1 MRLVAALLFLMAI
14 LAAVIA
20 PISCSKPHNYVFAPN
35 GGGGGIVLT
44 GSPDSMQV
52 WVRGYGDYSSVP
64 RLITW
69 PNGAF
74 NALVAFHAY
83 QPIPLPPFYWQR
95 YEKSTYVALSY
106 FGRFT
111 GAIINGQRLTTSSFQ
126 AYPEGITDSLGAMTS
141 TFDVTYNDSD
151 STFTGTATATA
162 SNASMLGSPIP
173 IKLYL
178 EGTQPSGIPPPQP

>member
-1 MRLVAALLFLMAI
+1 MRALLQILLVLVAMAG
-14 LAAVIA
+14 
-20 PISCSKPHNYVFAPN
+20 CSKPHNQVFAPQ
-35 GGGGGIVLT
+35 GGGGGVVLT
-44 GSPDSMQV
+44 GAPDSMQV

-64 RLITW
+64 RMITW
-69 PNGAF
+69 PQGTF

-83 QPIPLPPFYWQR
+83 QPLPLPPFYWER
-95 YEKSTYVALSY
+95 YEKSTYVVLSY

-111 GAIINGQRLTTSSFQ
+111 GAIVNGQRMITTTFEV
-126 AYPEGITDSLGAMTS
+126 YPLGITDSIGTMTS

-151 STFTGTATATA
+151 STFTGFATATA
-162 SNASMLGSPIP
+162 SNAAMLGAPIP